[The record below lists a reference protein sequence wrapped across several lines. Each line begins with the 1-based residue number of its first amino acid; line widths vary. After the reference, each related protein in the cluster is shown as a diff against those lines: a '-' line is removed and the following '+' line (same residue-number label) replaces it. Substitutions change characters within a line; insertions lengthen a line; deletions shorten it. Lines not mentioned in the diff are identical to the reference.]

1 MKKLFLAAVIALMV
15 LALNGCGSEVTVSTP
30 TYFSSILSDPVY
42 DGDIL
47 KAFSNGSYTVTQGNT
62 QSVFAGINPV
72 SLNEYRAFLHF
83 PLNGVNGVPGN
94 AIILSATLDIFI
106 DSIQPQPLVGTIPIR
121 IDLVNFQPPNLIG
134 SDFER
139 GTLLPLAT
147 KTIFPPISQSDLNT
161 HLIVDVTSLMRE
173 AQFLGLPD
181 FQIRILAE
189 GAGVIEINDTTGI
202 NRSTLAPLL
211 EVEYF

>member
-15 LALNGCGSEVTVSTP
+15 LSLNGCGSEVTVSTP

-62 QSVFAGINPV
+62 QSVFAGRY
-72 SLNEYRAFLHF
+72 STQDESRAFLRF
-83 PLNGVNGVPGN
+83 PLSGANGVPGN

-139 GTLLPLAT
+139 ATLLPLAT
-147 KTIFPPISQSDLNT
+147 MTIFPSISQSDLNT
-161 HLIVDVTSLMRE
+161 HLIVNVTSLMKE